1 MPRQTIKEPIYRGC
15 KAEICFCTGKCREII
30 GYTEREMTLKEI
42 LKSNKK
48 KDVT

>member
-15 KAEICFCTGKCREII
+15 KAEECFCTGKCREVI
-30 GYTEREMTLKEI
+30 GYIERDMTAVEKF
-42 LKSNKK
+42 KANKK